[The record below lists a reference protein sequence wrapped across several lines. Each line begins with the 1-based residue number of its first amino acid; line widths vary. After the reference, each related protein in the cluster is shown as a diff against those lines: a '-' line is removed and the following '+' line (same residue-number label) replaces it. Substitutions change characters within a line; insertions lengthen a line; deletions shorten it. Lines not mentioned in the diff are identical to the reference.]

1 MKKKLLAYLLSATMA
16 VSAAAPCVTMTA
28 SATEDTSASVKTVQ
42 AAEDDSDDSEEVVN
56 GPEISQVT
64 NGTDWSGTEYV
75 YLPQLDKY
83 SDDAITEKYCSALI
97 DSSAVS
103 AGTAKVIV
111 NDTEMIASWS
121 DDHPELVYDF
131 SYSDG
136 LKLCTGAFKDGENKI
151 VLKAPGFNDKEVIV
165 NRADGVYTFV
175 SQKDLGNGGGN
186 TDKPTEDKIKDPTEN
201 GEYTL
206 TFKAYEQGKDTE
218 SMIGSAFDQKA
229 KLVVKDGELKISVLN
244 TALMSF
250 LLDFSIET
258 DGTYPTAEAAD
269 YGKPDAKGEYSAKE
283 YTMTIKN
290 IDKTHEAAALVTA
303 MGGQESDKG
312 SYDKYTKADITFT
325 SLAKGWKGYQKEI
338 DDAGK
343 LTGSELT
350 ESVLAKQYDTDG
362 DGKMSDAEMAA
373 ISGELDLSA
382 CDLTDVSILSR
393 LSDKVTTLNLSNNEI
408 SELPAGMLDNMT
420 NLVNFYAEDNLIEDI
435 PAGFFRNSRSIDW
448 ISLYGNKLKSV
459 GKDDFAGL
467 SKLTILDLGVNYIEK
482 VEAGSF
488 DDLTNITMIGLS
500 ENELTTL
507 PDGLFK
513 PMEKTMTYL
522 GIDGNHMTRLPK
534 AVSDAKALK
543 SFYAHEN
550 GLTSITDV
558 DFSGMKDLELVNL
571 MHNSLT
577 EIASGTFAKNDALI
591 SIDLYDNE
599 LKSLGTDVF
608 SENAR
613 SNTMTK
619 LDVRLN
625 NMKVVDPAIRR
636 LAQSF
641 NKFYPQKSALGL
653 TAEKDGADGFRWS
666 QQMDP
671 MDLVFWYDETNSDKK
686 VECTSVDDYRA
697 MLADNGWADKELSEV
712 LDAKGYDWTVVTEVQ
727 KKNADGSFTTVSESE
742 ISDKADDK
750 TGSYKASS
758 GTFRVVKTV
767 YSTLNSMTTLRYS
780 AASAEVTVGAAKV
793 AAPASVKA
801 ASAGYN
807 KAKISWA
814 KVKNANSYEV
824 YKYDSKAKKHVKAG
838 TTTGTSLTVK
848 GLTAGSKYSFRVRA
862 YNKADKV
869 YSSWSKTV
877 SVKPVPAKT
886 SVKAKN
892 LKGKKAQVSWKKVDG
907 ASGYKIYRAA
917 GKGSYKAVKTVKSGK
932 TVKFTNKSLKKGTVY
947 KYKVKAYRTV
957 KGKKIYGSYSSAASV
972 KIKK

>member
-28 SATEDTSASVKTVQ
+28 SATEDTSAAVKTVQ
-42 AAEDDSDDSEEVVN
+42 TAEDDSEEVVN
-56 GPEISQVT
+56 GPEISEVT
-64 NGTDWSGTEYV
+64 SGKDWSGTEYV

-83 SDDAITEKYCSALI
+83 SDDANTKKYSQALI
-97 DSSAVS
+97 DSDAVS

-136 LKLCTGAFKDGENKI
+136 LKLGTGAFKDGENKI
-151 VLKAPGFNDKEVIV
+151 VLKAPGFNDKEIIV
-165 NRADGVYTFV
+165 DRADGVYTFV
-175 SQKDLGNGGGN
+175 SQRDLGNGSGN
-186 TDKPTEDKIKDPTEN
+186 TDKPSEDKIKDPTEN

-206 TFKAYEQGKDTE
+206 SFKAYEQGKDTE

-229 KLVVKDGELKISVLN
+229 KLVVKDGEMKISVLN
-244 TALMSF
+244 TALKDF

-258 DGTYPTAEAAD
+258 DGTYPASEAKD

-290 IDKTHEAAALVTA
+290 IDQKHEAAALVTA

-325 SLAKGWKGYQKEI
+325 SLEKGWKGYQKDI

-362 DGKMSDAEMAA
+362 DGKMSDNEMAA
-373 ISGELDLSA
+373 ISGELDLSG
-382 CDLTDVSILSR
+382 CSLTDVSILSK
-393 LSDKVTTLNLSNNEI
+393 LSDKVTTLNISNNEI
-408 SELPAGMLDNMT
+408 PELPAGMLDNMT

-435 PAGFFRNSRSIDW
+435 PAGFFKNNKSLDW
-448 ISLYGNKLKSV
+448 ITLYGNKLKSIE
-459 GKDDFAGL
+459 KDDFAGL

-482 VEAGSF
+482 IADDSF
-488 DDLTNITMIGLS
+488 ADLTNIDMIGLS
-500 ENELTTL
+500 ENELTDL
-507 PDGLFK
+507 PNGIFK
-513 PMEKTMTYL
+513 PMGNTMTYL
-522 GIDGNHMTRLPK
+522 GIDGNRMTRLPK

-543 SFYAHEN
+543 SLYAHEN
-550 GLTSITDV
+550 GMTSIADV
-558 DFSGMKDLELVNL
+558 DFSGMKNLELVNL

-577 EIASGTFAKNDALI
+577 GIASGTFAKNDALI

-599 LKSLGTDVF
+599 LKSLSTDVF
-608 SENAR
+608 SENAK
-613 SNTMTK
+613 SSPMTK

-625 NMKVVDPAIRR
+625 NMKVVDPAIIR

-653 TAEKDGADGFRWS
+653 KVEKDGADGLKWS

-671 MDLVFWYDETNSDKK
+671 MDLVFWFDETNSDKK
-686 VECTSVDDYRA
+686 VECTSVDDYKA

-712 LDAKGYDWTVVTEVQ
+712 LDSKGYDWTVVTEVQ

-742 ISDKADDK
+742 ISDKADDR

-767 YSTLNSMTTLRYS
+767 YSTLNSMTYLRYS
-780 AASAEVTVGAAKV
+780 AASDEVTVGAAKV

-814 KVKNANSYEV
+814 KVKGASSYEV
-824 YKYDSKAKKHVKAG
+824 YKYDSKAKKYVKAG
-838 TTTGTSLTVK
+838 TATGTSLTVK
-848 GLTAGSKYSFRVRA
+848 GLTAGSKYSFKVRA

-869 YSSWSKTV
+869 YSGWSKTV
-877 SVKPVPAKT
+877 RVTPVPAKT

-907 ASGYKIYRAA
+907 ASGYTVYRAA

-932 TVKFTNKSLKKGTVY
+932 TVKFTNKSLKKGTTY

>member
-28 SATEDTSASVKTVQ
+28 AAAENTSEAVRTVQ
-42 AAEDDSDDSEEVVN
+42 AAEDDSEEVVN
-56 GPEISQVT
+56 GPEISEVT
-64 NGTDWSGTEYV
+64 SGTDWSGKEYV
-75 YLPQLDKY
+75 YLPQLQQY
-83 SDDAITEKYCSALI
+83 SDDDNTKNYTKALV
-97 DSSAVS
+97 DYDAVK
-103 AGTAKVIV
+103 AGTAKVII
-111 NDTEMIASWS
+111 NDTEMIAFDSEE
-121 DDHPELVYDF
+121 HPELVYNTHWQK
-131 SYSDG
+131 G
-136 LKLCTGAFKDGENKI
+136 LQLGTGAFKDGSNKI
-151 VLKAPGFNDKEVIV
+151 VIKAPGFNDKEIIV
-165 NRADGVYTFV
+165 NRADGAYTFV

-186 TDKPTEDKIKDPTEN
+186 TDKPSEDKIKDPTEN

-218 SMIGSAFDQKA
+218 SMIGSAFDKKA
-229 KLVVKDGELKISVLN
+229 KLVVKDGEIKISVLN
-244 TALMSF
+244 TALKSF

-258 DGTYPTAEAAD
+258 DGTYPTSEARD

-303 MGGQESDKG
+303 MDGQESDKG
-312 SYDKYTKADITFT
+312 NYDKYTKADIKFT
-325 SLAKGWKGYQKEI
+325 SLKKGWEGYQKDI
-338 DDAGK
+338 DDAGS
-343 LTGSELT
+343 LTGAELT

-362 DGKMSDAEMAA
+362 DKKMSDEEMAA
-373 ISGELDLSA
+373 ISGELDLSG
-382 CDLTDVSILSR
+382 CGLTDINILSK
-393 LSDKVTTLNLSNNEI
+393 LSDKVTKLNISNNEI
-408 SELPAGMLDNMT
+408 SELPAGMLDNIT
-420 NLVNFYAEDNLIEDI
+420 NLEDFYAEDNLIEDL
-435 PAGFFRNSRSIDW
+435 PAGFFKNNKSIKW
-448 ISLYGNKLKSV
+448 ITFYGNKLKSIE
-459 GKDDFAGL
+459 KDDFAGL
-467 SKLTILDLGVNYIEK
+467 SKMTILDLGVNYIEK
-482 VEAGSF
+482 IADDSF
-488 DDLTNITMIGLS
+488 ADLTNIDMIGLS
-500 ENELTTL
+500 ENELTSL
-507 PDGLFK
+507 PNGLFK

-534 AVSDAKALK
+534 TVSDAKALE

-550 GLTSITDV
+550 DLTSISDV
-558 DFSGMKDLELVNL
+558 DFSGMKNL
-571 MHNSLT
+571 KQANFMHNSIT
-577 EIASGTFAKNDALI
+577 EIPSGTFVKNDALN

-599 LKSLGTDVF
+599 LKSLSTDVF
-608 SENAR
+608 SKNAK
-613 SNTMTK
+613 SNPMTK

-641 NKFYPQKSALGL
+641 NKFYPQKSVLGL
-653 TAEKDGADGFRWS
+653 KVEKDGADGFKWS

-671 MDLVFWYDETNSDKK
+671 MDLVFWFDETNSDKK
-686 VECTSVDDYRA
+686 VECTSADDYKT

-712 LDAKGYDWTVVTEVQ
+712 LDSKGYDWTVVTEVQ

-767 YSTLNSMTTLRYS
+767 YSTLNSMTYLRYS
-780 AASAEVTVGAAKV
+780 AASDEVTAGAVKV

-814 KVKNANSYEV
+814 KVKGASSYEV
-824 YKYDSKAKKHVKAG
+824 YKYDSKAKKYVKAG
-838 TTTGTSLTVK
+838 KATGTSLTVK
-848 GLTAGSKYSFRVRA
+848 GLTAGTKYSFKVRA

-869 YSSWSKTV
+869 YSGWSKTV

-907 ASGYKIYRAA
+907 ASGYTVYRAA

-932 TVKFTNKSLKKGTVY
+932 IVKFTNKSLKKGATY

-957 KGKKIYGSYSSAASV
+957 KGRKIYGSSSSAASV

>member
-1 MKKKLLAYLLSATMA
+1 MA

-28 SATEDTSASVKTVQ
+28 SATEDTSAAVKTVQ
-42 AAEDDSDDSEEVVN
+42 AAEDDSEEVVN

-64 NGTDWSGTEYV
+64 SGTDWSGTEYV

-83 SDDAITEKYCSALI
+83 SDDANTKKYSQALI
-97 DSSAVS
+97 DSDAVS

-136 LKLCTGAFKDGENKI
+136 LKLCTGAFKDGSNKI
-151 VLKAPGFNDKEVIV
+151 VLKAPGFNDKEILV
-165 NRADGVYTFV
+165 NRADGAYTFV
-175 SQKDLGNGGGN
+175 SQKDLGNGGGG

-206 TFKAYEQGKDTE
+206 TFKAYEQGRDTE

-229 KLVVKDGELKISVLN
+229 KLEVKDGEMKISVLN
-244 TALMSF
+244 TALKSF

-258 DGTYPTAEAAD
+258 DGTYPTSEAKD

-290 IDKTHEAAALVTA
+290 IDQKHEAAALVTA

-312 SYDKYTKADITFT
+312 SYDKYTKADLTFT
-325 SLAKGWKGYQKEI
+325 SLEKGWKGYQKEI

-362 DGKMSDAEMAA
+362 DGKMSDEEMAA

-382 CDLTDVSILSR
+382 QDLTDVSILSK
-393 LSDKVTTLNLSNNEI
+393 LSDKVTKLNISNNEI

-420 NLVNFYAEDNLIEDI
+420 NLEDFYAEDNLIEDL
-435 PAGFFRNSRSIDW
+435 PAGFFKNNKSIKW
-448 ISLYGNKLKSV
+448 ITFYGNKLKSIE
-459 GKDDFAGL
+459 KNDFAGL
-467 SKLTILDLGVNYIEK
+467 SKMTILDLGVNYIEK
-482 VEAGSF
+482 IADDSF
-488 DDLTNITMIGLS
+488 ADLTNIDMIGLS
-500 ENELTTL
+500 ENELTSL
-507 PDGLFK
+507 PNGLFK

-534 AVSDAKALK
+534 TVSDAKALE

-550 GLTSITDV
+550 DLTSISDV
-558 DFSGMKDLELVNL
+558 DFSGMKNL
-571 MHNSLT
+571 KQANFMHNSIT
-577 EIASGTFAKNDALI
+577 EIPSGTFAKNDALN

-599 LKSLGTDVF
+599 LKSLSTDVF
-608 SENAR
+608 SKNAK
-613 SNTMTK
+613 SNPMTK

-641 NKFYPQKSALGL
+641 NKFYPQKSVLGL
-653 TAEKDGADGFRWS
+653 KVEKDGADGFKWS

-671 MDLVFWYDETNSDKK
+671 MDLVFWFDETNSDKK
-686 VECTSVDDYRA
+686 VECTSVDDYKT

-712 LDAKGYDWTVVTEVQ
+712 LDSKGYDWTVVTEVQ
-727 KKNADGSFTTVSESE
+727 KKNADGSFTTVSKSE
-742 ISDKADDK
+742 IRDKADDR

-767 YSTLNSMTTLRYS
+767 YSTLNSATYLRYS
-780 AASAEVTVGAAKV
+780 AASDEVTAGAAKV

-814 KVKNANSYEV
+814 KVKGASSYEV
-824 YKYDSKAKKHVKAG
+824 YKYDSKAKKYVKAG
-838 TTTGTSLTVK
+838 TTAGTSLTVK
-848 GLTAGSKYSFRVRA
+848 GLTAGSKYSFTVRA

-907 ASGYKIYRAA
+907 ASGYTVYRAA
-917 GKGSYKAVKTVKSGK
+917 GKGSYKAVRTVKSGK
-932 TVKFTNKSLKKGTVY
+932 TVKFTNKSLKKGTTY

-957 KGKKIYGSYSSAASV
+957 KGKKIYGSDSSAVSV

>member
-28 SATEDTSASVKTVQ
+28 AAAENTSEAVKTVQ
-42 AAEDDSDDSEEVVN
+42 AAEDDSEEVVN
-56 GPEISQVT
+56 GPEISEVT
-64 NGTDWSGTEYV
+64 SGTDWSGKEYV
-75 YLPQLDKY
+75 YLPQLQQY
-83 SDDAITEKYCSALI
+83 SDDDNTKNYTKALV
-97 DSSAVS
+97 DYDAVK
-103 AGTAKVIV
+103 AGTAKVII
-111 NDTEMIASWS
+111 NDTEMIAFDSEE
-121 DDHPELVYDF
+121 HPELVYNTHWQK
-131 SYSDG
+131 G
-136 LKLCTGAFKDGENKI
+136 LQLGTGAFKDGSNKI
-151 VLKAPGFNDKEVIV
+151 VIKAPGFNDKEIIV
-165 NRADGVYTFV
+165 NRADGAYTFV

-186 TDKPTEDKIKDPTEN
+186 TDKPSEDKIKDPTEN

-218 SMIGSAFDQKA
+218 SMIGSAFDKKA
-229 KLVVKDGELKISVLN
+229 KLVVKDGEIKISVLN
-244 TALMSF
+244 TALKSF

-258 DGTYPTAEAAD
+258 DGTYPTSEARD

-303 MGGQESDKG
+303 MDGQESDKG
-312 SYDKYTKADITFT
+312 NYDKYTKADIKFT
-325 SLAKGWKGYQKEI
+325 SLKKGWEGYQKDI
-338 DDAGK
+338 DDAGS
-343 LTGSELT
+343 LTGAELT
-350 ESVLAKQYDTDG
+350 ESVLAKQYDTDS
-362 DGKMSDAEMAA
+362 DKKMSDEEMAA
-373 ISGELDLSA
+373 ISGELDLSG
-382 CDLTDVSILSR
+382 CGLTDINILSK
-393 LSDKVTTLNLSNNEI
+393 LSDKVTKLNISNNEI

-420 NLVNFYAEDNLIEDI
+420 NLEDFYAEDNLIEDL
-435 PAGFFRNSRSIDW
+435 PAGFFKNNKSIKW
-448 ISLYGNKLKSV
+448 ITFYGNKLKSIE
-459 GKDDFAGL
+459 KNDFAGL
-467 SKLTILDLGVNYIEK
+467 SKMTILDLGVNYIEK
-482 VEAGSF
+482 IADDSF
-488 DDLTNITMIGLS
+488 ADLTNIDMIGLS
-500 ENELTTL
+500 ENELTSL
-507 PDGLFK
+507 PNGLFK

-534 AVSDAKALK
+534 TVSDAKALE

-550 GLTSITDV
+550 DLTSISDV
-558 DFSGMKDLELVNL
+558 DFSGMKNL
-571 MHNSLT
+571 KQANFMHNSIT
-577 EIASGTFAKNDALI
+577 EIPSGTFAKNDALN

-599 LKSLGTDVF
+599 LKSLSTDVF
-608 SENAR
+608 SKNAK
-613 SNTMTK
+613 SNPMTK

-641 NKFYPQKSALGL
+641 NKFYPQKSVLGL
-653 TAEKDGADGFRWS
+653 KVEKDGADGFKWS

-671 MDLVFWYDETNSDKK
+671 MDLVFWFDETNSDKK
-686 VECTSVDDYRA
+686 VECTSVDDYKT

-712 LDAKGYDWTVVTEVQ
+712 LDSKGYDWTVVTEVQ
-727 KKNADGSFTTVSESE
+727 KKNADGSFTTVSKSE
-742 ISDKADDK
+742 IRDKADDR

-767 YSTLNSMTTLRYS
+767 YSTLNSATYLRYS
-780 AASAEVTVGAAKV
+780 AASDEVTAGAAKV

-814 KVKNANSYEV
+814 KVKGASSYEV
-824 YKYDSKAKKHVKAG
+824 YKYDSKAKKYVKAG
-838 TTTGTSLTVK
+838 TTAGTSLTVK
-848 GLTAGSKYSFRVRA
+848 GLTAGSKYSFTVRA

-869 YSSWSKTV
+869 YSGWSKTV

-907 ASGYKIYRAA
+907 ASGYTVYRAA
-917 GKGSYKAVKTVKSGK
+917 GKGSYKAVRTVKSGK
-932 TVKFTNKSLKKGTVY
+932 TVKFTNKSLKKGTTY

-957 KGKKIYGSYSSAASV
+957 KGKKIYGSDSSAVSV

>member
-16 VSAAAPCVTMTA
+16 VTAAAPCVTMTA
-28 SATEDTSASVKTVQ
+28 AATEDTSASVKTVQ
-42 AAEDDSDDSEEVVN
+42 AAEEDSEEIVN
-56 GPEISQVT
+56 GPEISEVT
-64 NGTDWSGTEYV
+64 GGTDWSGTEYV

-83 SDDAITEKYCSALI
+83 SDDANTKKYSGALI
-97 DSSAVS
+97 DSEAVS

-136 LKLCTGAFKDGENKI
+136 MKLCTGAFKDGENKI
-151 VLKAPGFNDKEVIV
+151 VLKAPGFNDKEIIV
-165 NRADGVYTFV
+165 NRADGTYTFV
-175 SQKDLGNGGGN
+175 SQKDLGNSGGN
-186 TDKPTEDKIKDPTEN
+186 TDKPSEDKIKDPTEN

-229 KLVVKDGELKISVLN
+229 KLVVKDGEMKISVLN
-244 TALMSF
+244 TALKDF

-258 DGTYPTAEAAD
+258 DGTYPSSEAKD
-269 YGKPDAKGEYSAKE
+269 YGRPDAKGEYPSRE

-325 SLAKGWKGYQKEI
+325 SLAKGWEGYQKET
-338 DDAGK
+338 DDSGK

-350 ESVLAKQYDTDG
+350 ESVLARTYDTDG
-362 DGKMSDAEMAA
+362 DKKMSDEEMAA
-373 ISGELDLSA
+373 ISGELDLSGY
-382 CDLTDVSILSR
+382 DLTDVSILSK
-393 LSDKVTTLNLSNNEI
+393 LSDKVTTLNLSNNDI
-408 SELPAGMLDNMT
+408 AELPAGMLDNMT
-420 NLVNFYAEDNLIEDI
+420 NLVNFYAEDNMIEDI
-435 PAGFFRNSRSIDW
+435 PEGFFRNNRSVEW
-448 ISLYGNKLKSV
+448 ISLYGNKLKSIE
-459 GKDDFAGL
+459 KDDFAGL
-467 SKLTILDLGVNYIEK
+467 NKMTILDLSVNYIEK
-482 VEAGSF
+482 VAADSF
-488 DDLTNITMIGLS
+488 ADLTAIDMIGLS
-500 ENELTTL
+500 ENELTDL

-513 PMEKTMTYL
+513 PMAETMTYL
-522 GIDGNHMTRLPK
+522 GIDGNHMTSLPE
-534 AVSDAKALK
+534 AISDARALK
-543 SFYAHEN
+543 SLYAHEN
-550 GLTSITDV
+550 GLKSIAAV
-558 DFSGMKDLELVNL
+558 DFSGMKNLELVNL

-577 EIASGTFAKNDALI
+577 EIASGTFAKNSVLV

-599 LKSLGTDVF
+599 LRSLSTDVF
-608 SENAR
+608 SENAK
-613 SNTMTK
+613 SSPMTK

-641 NKFYPQKSALGL
+641 NKFYPQKSSLGL
-653 TAEKDGADGFRWS
+653 KVEKDGADGIRWS

-671 MDLVFWYDETNSDKK
+671 MDLVFWFDETNSDKK
-686 VECTSVDDYRA
+686 VECTSADDYRT

-712 LDAKGYDWTVVTEVQ
+712 LDSKGYDWTVVTEVQ
-727 KKNADGSFTTVSESE
+727 KKNPDGSFTTVSKSE

-750 TGSYKASS
+750 TGSYKVSS

-767 YSTLNSMTTLRYS
+767 YSTLNSMTYLRYS
-780 AASAEVTVGAAKV
+780 AASDEVTAGVAEV
-793 AAPASVKA
+793 AAPSSVKA

-814 KVKNANSYEV
+814 GVKGADSYEV
-824 YKYDSKAKKHVKAG
+824 YKYDSKAKKYVKAG
-838 TTTGTSLTVK
+838 TATGTSLTVR
-848 GLTAGSKYSFRVRA
+848 GLTAGTKYSFKVRA
-862 YNKADKV
+862 YSKADKA

-886 SVKAKN
+886 SVRAKN
-892 LKGKKAQVSWKKVDG
+892 LKGRKAQVSWKKVDG
-907 ASGYKIYRAA
+907 ASGYTVYRAA

-947 KYKVKAYRTV
+947 KYKVRAYRTV
-957 KGKKIYGSYSSAASV
+957 KGKKIYGSYSSAVSV